1 MVRAAFRLTSSVTGT
16 MTALRARTKVTAFAV
31 SHYNIQAKT
40 RATAFAVSHYNI
52 QAKTR
57 ATAFA
62 VSFEVI
68 ITYNCHNRNN
78 FQQSSCQVATF
89 DYSDL

>member
-1 MVRAAFRLTSSVTGT
+1 
-16 MTALRARTKVTAFAV
+16 MTALRAKTRATAFAV

-68 ITYNCHNRNN
+68 IKYKFLSGNTIDEQHLTTQIYRINRSN
-78 FQQSSCQVATF
+78 
-89 DYSDL
+89 

>member
-1 MVRAAFRLTSSVTGT
+1 MGGVLLTSSVVVRAAFRLTSSVTGT
-16 MTALRARTKVTAFAV
+16 MTALRA
-31 SHYNIQAKT
+31 KT
-40 RATAFAVSHYNI
+40 RVTAFAVSHYNI

-68 ITYNCHNRNN
+68 IKYKFLSGNTIDEQHLTTQIYRLNRSNKL
-78 FQQSSCQVATF
+78 S
-89 DYSDL
+89 